1 MLKLIFSIE
10 YRSYKL
16 TIVVYM
22 HVIYNFNHSLC
33 ILHME
38 TTKKKRK
45 KRNVGECSD
54 FLQPEFAY
62 TIAIPDKC
70 F

>member
-38 TTKKKRK
+38 TTKKKKER
-45 KRNVGECSD
+45 RGMWESVQTFCSQN
-54 FLQPEFAY
+54 LL
-62 TIAIPDKC
+62 IP
-70 F
+70 

>member
-38 TTKKKRK
+38 TTKKKK
-45 KRNVGECSD
+45 KEEECGRV
-54 FLQPEFAY
+54 FRLFAARICLY
-62 TIAIPDKC
+62 HSHP
-70 F
+70 